1 MSDAWIRF
9 GRVLVSLALG
19 GWFTALLVMV
29 PDDSWTLAEAA
40 FSMAALKAAT
50 AGAVTGILFSPIL
63 VFRRMPAW
71 VGAPM
76 GLLAG
81 LGGIWFFFFLW
92 PHDWQAGRLNAD
104 KSLGLFLSVY
114 WRSLLPTFLAVGVAT
129 TAIDG
134 VKAGARIFGLGRD
147 TGSGLERK
155 KKTKSA
161 SRDVDLRDR
170 DERPRLRRRR

>member
-129 TAIDG
+129 TAWCQRP
-134 VKAGARIFGLGRD
+134 VRPPRWMRVP
-147 TGSGLERK
+147 EPEP
-155 KKTKSA
+155 
-161 SRDVDLRDR
+161 DR
-170 DERPRLRRRR
+170 PEEAMTEMIQPVRPPDP